1 MTVVVERIRVTAEFS
16 TLSLMI
22 WRRFQ
27 RPVPGLLEDTLRRNP
42 GIEALGYFLP
52 VGTEFEIGVETQEA
66 GEQKA
71 QGAIQL
77 W

>member
-16 TLSLMI
+16 TLPLMI

-27 RPVPGLLEDTLRRNP
+27 RPMPGLLEDTLARNP
-42 GIEALGYFLP
+42 GLEATGHFLP
-52 VGTEFEIGVETQEA
+52 VGTEFDIGVETQEA
-66 GEQKA
+66 QIEQSRE
-71 QGAIQL
+71 AIRL

>member
-1 MTVVVERIRVTAEFS
+1 MTVLIEQIRVTAEFS

-27 RPVPGLLEDTLRRNP
+27 RPMPGLVEDTLARNP
-42 GIEALGYFLP
+42 GLEALGHYLP
-52 VGTEFEIGVETQEA
+52 VGTEFDLAVETQEA
-66 GEQKA
+66 ATETA
-71 QGAIQL
+71 REAIQL

>member
-27 RPVPGLLEDTLRRNP
+27 RPMPDLLEDTLRRNP
-42 GIEALGYFLP
+42 GLEALGQYLP
-52 VGTEFEIGVETQEA
+52 VGTEFDIAVQTQESA
-66 GEQKA
+66 EQ
-71 QGAIQL
+71 QSRDAIQL